1 MVDLFLNFIVFLYN
15 LSFQNFGLAIIVLA
29 VLSRI
34 VFFPMQKSMLKN
46 QKKMQELA
54 PKLKELKDIHKGDA
68 KALQQ
73 AQLDLYKSHGINP
86 AAGCLP
92 MLLQLVIFMLLYQA
106 LYKSLNHGLNTNF
119 LVWDLA
125 KPDIIHLPI
134 SQNPIPFP
142 GILVILSALS
152 QYAQTLIMMPTP
164 VPVKK
169 DDKPKEVEEKKE
181 FADEFTSASQSMSWM
196 FPLMFLLFGT
206 QWPSALALYWSV
218 STVIAI
224 VQQYQVTGLGGLKKY
239 MPVLLRFTARQ
250 GEKAD

>member
-1 MVDLFLNFIVFLYN
+1 MDPIIEIFLQFIVFLYN
-15 LSFQNFGLAIIVLA
+15 LCFQNFGLAIIVLA
-29 VLSRI
+29 VLSRVI
-34 VFFPMQKSMLKN
+34 FFPMQKSMLKN
-46 QKKMQELA
+46 QKKMAELA

-92 MLLQLVIFMLLYQA
+92 MILQLVIFMLLYQA

-125 KPDIIHLPI
+125 KPDIIKLPL
-134 SQNPIPFP
+134 SPSPVPLP
-142 GILVILSALS
+142 GILVFLSALS
-152 QYAQTLIMMPTP
+152 QYAQSLMMMPIP
-164 VPVKK
+164 VPVNKT
-169 DDKPKEVEEKKE
+169 DQPKEAEEKKE

-218 STVIAI
+218 STIIAI
-224 VQQYQVTGLGGLKKY
+224 IQQYQVTGLGGLKKY
-239 MPVLLRFTARQ
+239 LIWI
-250 GEKAD
+250 KK